1 MVVLLQVNK
10 TVAKKIVK
18 LSHRVHLLTIYKTVI
33 NSNTNKPKIYIKN
46 KIHRNNTTINNSSH
60 LPNVHQPQVNQ
71 NIMNSPQSQ
80 THTKKTQDTCRTFG
94 ARKRDKDKKT
104 EDFSSRRAR
113 YRSRSLATSIPWL
126 RHACQTISSVRHES
140 RTPLPCASPGRVDP
154 TVVLETLT

>member
-18 LSHRVHLLTIYKTVI
+18 LSHSVHLLTIYKTVI
-33 NSNTNKPKIYIKN
+33 NSNTNKQKIYIKN

-80 THTKKTQDTCRTFG
+80 THKKKHRTPAGPLEPENEIKTKKQKTSVAGGRDT
-94 ARKRDKDKKT
+94 D
-104 EDFSSRRAR
+104 
-113 YRSRSLATSIPWL
+113 LAL
-126 RHACQTISSVRHES
+126 
-140 RTPLPCASPGRVDP
+140 
-154 TVVLETLT
+154 